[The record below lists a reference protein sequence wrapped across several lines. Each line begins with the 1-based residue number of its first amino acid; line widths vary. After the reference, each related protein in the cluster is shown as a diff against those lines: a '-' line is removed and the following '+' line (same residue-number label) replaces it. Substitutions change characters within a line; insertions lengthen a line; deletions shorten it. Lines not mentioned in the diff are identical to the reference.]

1 MNNQDAIKRL
11 KNIVEYWTCR
21 PTEIEA
27 AKLAISALEKQIP
40 KKPLDIKML
49 FVPHSTLI
57 KSVYGKCPICDT
69 VQADDEYCQHC
80 GQALDWGIR
89 MNKQEIEKAIETLK
103 DMKGVFDTRGHKQY
117 SLSALDLAISSL
129 EKQIPKKPRAKH
141 YEDEREPA
149 YIKYKCPNGC
159 GSRYRLL
166 DNVEKYCM
174 NCGQA
179 IDWE

>member
-1 MNNQDAIKRL
+1 MNDIERAIEVLKMDNDLMEFDPNTGEERPIESQNELNQCAYKANL
-11 KNIVEYWTCR
+11 
-21 PTEIEA
+21 
-27 AKLAISALEKQIP
+27 LAISA
-40 KKPLDIKML
+40 
-49 FVPHSTLI
+49 
-57 KSVYGKCPICDT
+57 
-69 VQADDEYCQHC
+69 
-80 GQALDWGIR
+80 
-89 MNKQEIEKAIETLK
+89 
-103 DMKGVFDTRGHKQY
+103 
-117 SLSALDLAISSL
+117 L

-179 IDWE
+179 IDWSVEE

>member
-1 MNNQDAIKRL
+1 MTD
-11 KNIVEYWTCR
+11 
-21 PTEIEA
+21 
-27 AKLAISALEKQIP
+27 
-40 KKPLDIKML
+40 
-49 FVPHSTLI
+49 
-57 KSVYGKCPICDT
+57 
-69 VQADDEYCQHC
+69 
-80 GQALDWGIR
+80 
-89 MNKQEIEKAIETLK
+89 IEKAIEYLK
-103 DMKGVFDTRGHKQY
+103 EPTGKPLEVHYK
-117 SLSALDLAISSL
+117 AINLAISSL

-179 IDWE
+179 IDWEG